1 LFVIIFP
8 YLPLVNFM
16 DQLMFK
22 KTYREAQIDL
32 FGNVPLQLGGK
43 AKKQYDNSRSWHNQF
58 YTQIVNRIDESLF
71 SVLFSDSMGAP
82 NASVSTMVGMMIL
95 KEGMGWSD
103 QQLFEQ
109 CNFNLLVRKAFGLIN
124 LSDEIPVE
132 STYYLFRKR
141 IHQYNRE
148 HDVDLLSQ
156 AFAMVTGEQVKE
168 FKVDGRSIR
177 MDSKLIGSN
186 IALYTRYEVVH
197 HTLQL
202 FFKNLDDN
210 GLSRLP
216 KSVRIQLSQLLEEDP
231 EVAIYRQTREEIRSR
246 MQSLGYVIYRLTLIF
261 KNDKSIHSQLLQRV
275 FQEQYKILEGHMI
288 ELRPKEEIRSDSV
301 QSPHDPD
308 CTYKNKGDQKV
319 KGYSAN
325 ITETCSD
332 EPLNLVTDINI
343 QTANTSD
350 VSFVQSSIRA
360 TEEVTQQPA
369 EKVYADGAFQS
380 SDNDEFCKNIDMVFT
395 GLQGSES
402 RYILEMTNDE
412 LMVTDSQTGEIHKAK
427 MAKKI
432 KSSTRDRWYIETEKG
447 RYYFDWKAVRIAEL
461 RRKMRERPIEEL
473 HKRNNVE
480 ATVFQLAY
488 RLRNN
493 KTRYRGLFKTQMW
506 AVCRCFWINLVR
518 IVNFIQQTC
527 QRTFQ
532 TAIKAVI
539 EDLLLPSRAN
549 FMRYQREN
557 CCQVLS
563 FNSFLLVIS
572 FFTV

>member
-1 LFVIIFP
+1 
-8 YLPLVNFM
+8 M

-22 KTYREAQIDL
+22 KTNREAQIDL
-32 FGNVPLQLGGK
+32 FGNVPLMLGGK
-43 AKKQYDNSRSWHNQF
+43 AKKQYDNSRNWHNQF

-82 NASVSTMVGMMIL
+82 NASVSIMVGMMIL
-95 KEGMGWSD
+95 KEGMGLSD
-103 QQLFEQ
+103 NQLYEQ
-109 CNFNLLVRKAFGLIN
+109 CNFNLLVRKALGLIN
-124 LSDEIPVE
+124 ITDEIPVE
-132 STYYLFRKR
+132 STYYLFRKK

-168 FKVDGRSIR
+168 FNVNGRSIR

-202 FFKNLDDN
+202 FFKNLDNN

-216 KSVRIQLSQLLEEDP
+216 KAIRALLSQLVTEDP
-231 EVAIYRQTREEIRSR
+231 EVAVYRQTREEIRSR
-246 MQSLGYVIYRLTLIF
+246 MQSLGSMIYRLTLIF
-261 KNDKSIHSQLLQRV
+261 KKDKSSHSQLLHRV
-275 FQEQYKILEGHMI
+275 FQEQYKILEGHKI

-332 EPLNLVTDINI
+332 EPINLVTDVNV
-343 QTANTSD
+343 QKANTSD
-350 VSFVQSSIRA
+350 VSFVQPSIQA
-360 TEEVTQQPA
+360 TEEVTRQSVETA
-369 EKVYADGAFQS
+369 YVDGGYQS
-380 SDNDEFCKNIDMVFT
+380 PENDEFCKNIDMVFT

-402 RYILEMTNDE
+402 RYILEMTTDG
-412 LMVTDSQTGEIHKAK
+412 LMVTDTHTGEIHKTE
-427 MAKKI
+427 MAKKN
-432 KSSTRDRWYIETEKG
+432 KNSTRDRWFIETDKG
-447 RYYFDWKAVRIAEL
+447 RYYFDWKAVRTAEL
-461 RRKMRERPIEEL
+461 RKKMRERTLEEL

-488 RLRNN
+488 HLRNN
-493 KTRYRGLFKTQMW
+493 KTRYRGRFKTQMW

-557 CCQVLS
+557 CCQILS

-572 FFTV
+572 FITV

>member
-1 LFVIIFP
+1 
-8 YLPLVNFM
+8 M
-16 DQLMFK
+16 EQCMFK
-22 KTYREAQIDL
+22 KTNRDAQINL
-32 FGNVPLQLGGK
+32 FGGVPSILEGK
-43 AKKQYDNSRSWHNQF
+43 AKKQYNDNRSWHNQF
-58 YTQIVNRIDESLF
+58 YTQIVNRFDESLF
-71 SVLFSDSMGAP
+71 SVLFDDNMGAP
-82 NASVSTMVGMMIL
+82 NASISIMLGMMIL

-103 QQLFEQ
+103 LQLYEQ
-109 CNFNLLVRKAFGLIN
+109 CRFNLLVRKALGLIN
-124 LSDEIPVE
+124 INDEIPVE
-132 STYYLFRKR
+132 STYYLFRQK

-148 HDVDLLSQ
+148 HNTDLLSQ
-156 AFAMVTGEQVKE
+156 AFTRVTGEQIRE
-168 FKVDGRSIR
+168 FNVNGRSIR

-197 HTLQL
+197 QTLQL
-202 FFKNLDDN
+202 FYKKLDDK
-210 GLSRLP
+210 GLSHLP
-216 KSVRIQLSQLLEEDP
+216 KSIKILLSELVKEDP
-231 EVAIYRQTREEIRSR
+231 EVAVYRQSREEIRSR
-246 MQSLGYVIYRLTLIF
+246 MQSLGAVVYRLTCIF
-261 KNDKSIHSQLLQRV
+261 KNDKSSHSQLLLRV
-275 FQEQYKILEGHMI
+275 FDEQYKVLEGHKI

-308 CTYKNKGDQKV
+308 CSYRNKGDQKV

-332 EPLNLVTDINI
+332 EPLNLVTDINV

-350 VSFVQSSIRA
+350 VSFVQPSIRA

-369 EKVYADGAFQS
+369 EKVYADGAYQS
-380 SDNDEFCKNIDMVFT
+380 PDNDEFCKNIDMVFT

-447 RYYFDWKAVRIAEL
+447 RYYFDWKAVRTAEL
-461 RRKMRERPIEEL
+461 RRKMRERPLEEL
-473 HKRNNVE
+473 HIRNNVE

-493 KTRYRGLFKTQMW
+493 KTRYRGLIKTQMW

-527 QRTFQ
+527 QRTYQ
-532 TAIKAVI
+532 TAVKAVYWN
-539 EDLLLPSRAN
+539 LLLPLRAN

-557 CCQVLS
+557 YWQIFS
-563 FNSFLLVIS
+563 FNSFLLVFS
-572 FFTV
+572 FRTSF

>member
-1 LFVIIFP
+1 
-8 YLPLVNFM
+8 M
-16 DQLMFK
+16 SQRMFK
-22 KTYREAQIDL
+22 KTNRDAQTDL
-32 FGNVPLQLGGK
+32 FGNVPLQLSGK
-43 AKKQYDNSRSWHNQF
+43 AKKKYENSRKWHNQF
-58 YTQIVNRIDESLF
+58 YTQIVNRIDESIF
-71 SVLFSDSMGAP
+71 STLFSDRMGAP

-103 QQLFEQ
+103 EQLFEQ
-109 CNFNLLVRKAFGLIN
+109 CNFNLLIRKAFGFIN
-124 LSDEIPVE
+124 LSDEMPVE
-132 STYYLFRKR
+132 STYYLFRKK

-156 AFAMVTGEQVKE
+156 AFGMVTGEQIKE
-168 FKVDGRSIR
+168 FKVNGSSIR

-186 IALYTRYEVVH
+186 IALYTRYEVAH
-197 HTLQL
+197 QTLQL
-202 FFKNLDDN
+202 FFKNLNDN

-216 KSVRIQLSQLLEEDP
+216 KSVRIQLTQLLEEDP

-246 MQSLGYVIYRLTLIF
+246 MQDLGDLYYRLTLIF
-261 KNDKSIHSQLLQRV
+261 KNDKSDHSLLLHRV
-275 FQEQYKILEGHMI
+275 FKEQYKILEGHKI

-308 CTYKNKGDQKV
+308 CTYRNKGDQKV

-325 ITETCSD
+325 VTETCSD
-332 EPLNLVTDINI
+332 EPLNLVTNVNV
-343 QTANTSD
+343 QTSNTSD
-350 VSFVQSSIRA
+350 VSFVQPSINA
-360 TEEVTQQPA
+360 TEEVTQQTV
-369 EKVYADGAFQS
+369 EKIYADGAYQS
-380 SDNDEFCKNIDMVFT
+380 PDNDEFCKNIDMVFT

-412 LMVTDSQTGEIHKAK
+412 LMVTDSQTGKIYKAK

-447 RYYFDWKAVRIAEL
+447 RYYFDWKAVRTAEL
-461 RRKMRERPIEEL
+461 RRQMQDRPIEEL
-473 HKRNNVE
+473 QKRNNVE

-493 KTRYRGLFKTQMW
+493 KTRYRGLIKTRMW

-518 IVNFIQQTC
+518 IVNFMQQTC
-527 QRTFQ
+527 QRTYQ
-532 TAIKAVI
+532 TAVKAVF

-557 CCQVLS
+557 CCQILS
-563 FNSFLLVIS
+563 FNSFYLLLVLYLFKTS
-572 FFTV
+572 F

>member
-1 LFVIIFP
+1 
-8 YLPLVNFM
+8 M
-16 DQLMFK
+16 DQRMFK
-22 KTYREAQIDL
+22 KTDRDTQTDL
-32 FGNVPLQLGGK
+32 FGNVPLQLSGK
-43 AKKQYDNSRSWHNQF
+43 AKKKYENSRNWHNQF
-58 YTQIVNRIDESLF
+58 YTQIVSRIDESIF
-71 SVLFSDSMGAP
+71 SDLFSDRMGAP

-103 QQLFEQ
+103 EQLFEQ

-124 LSDEIPVE
+124 LSDEMPVE
-132 STYYLFRKR
+132 STYYLFRKK

-148 HDVDLLSQ
+148 NDVDLLSQ
-156 AFAMVTGEQVKE
+156 AFAMVAGEQIKE
-168 FKVDGRSIR
+168 FKINGSSIR

-197 HTLQL
+197 QTLQL
-202 FFKNLDDN
+202 FYRNLDNN

-216 KSVRIQLSQLLEEDP
+216 KWVRIQLSELMEEDP
-231 EVAIYRQTREEIRSR
+231 EVAVYRQTKEEIRNC
-246 MQSLGYVIYRLTLIF
+246 MQDLGDLFYRLTLIF
-261 KNDKSIHSQLLQRV
+261 KNDKSELSLLLHRV
-275 FQEQYKILEGHMI
+275 FQEQYKILEGHLI
-288 ELRPKEEIRSDSV
+288 ELRPKEEIRSGSV

-308 CTYKNKGDQKV
+308 CTYRNKGDQKV

-325 ITETCSD
+325 VTETCS
-332 EPLNLVTDINI
+332 EEQLNLITDVNV
-343 QTANTSD
+343 QPANTSD
-350 VSFVQSSIRA
+350 VAFVQPAIQI
-360 TEEVTQQPA
+360 TEEVTGQPV
-369 EKVYADGAFQS
+369 ERVYADGAYQS
-380 SDNDEFCKNIDMVFT
+380 PDNDVFCQNIDMVFT

-402 RYILEMTNDE
+402 RYILEMTDDE
-412 LMVTDSQTGEIHKAK
+412 LMVTDSQTGEIYKAK

-447 RYYFDWKAVRIAEL
+447 RYYFDWKAIRTAEL
-461 RRKMRERPIEEL
+461 RRQMRERPIEEL

-493 KTRYRGLFKTQMW
+493 KTRYRGLIKTRMW

-518 IVNFIQQTC
+518 IVKFTQQTC

-532 TAIKAVI
+532 TAIKAVF
-539 EDLLLPSRAN
+539 EDLFLPFQAIFLR

-557 CCQVLS
+557 YCQIFS

-572 FFTV
+572 LMTI